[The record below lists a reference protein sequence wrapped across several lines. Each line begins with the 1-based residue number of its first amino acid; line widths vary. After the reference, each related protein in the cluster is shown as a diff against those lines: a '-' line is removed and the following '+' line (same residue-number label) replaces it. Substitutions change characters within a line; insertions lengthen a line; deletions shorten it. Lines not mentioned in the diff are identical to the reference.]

1 MSWVSQGQVWEGF
14 VECDLS
20 YGTRQVG
27 RPRLKEGRHVLGGK
41 LESGFGLRDANWEEV
56 EVARQVSD
64 GFLQAK
70 LTVEFA
76 MFCKVVVILD

>member
-1 MSWVSQGQVWEGF
+1 
-14 VECDLS
+14 
-20 YGTRQVG
+20 
-27 RPRLKEGRHVLGGK
+27 
-41 LESGFGLRDANWEEV
+41 LESGFELRDANLEEV

-76 MFCKVVVILD
+76 MFSKVVVILD